1 MRTAY
6 PMLTRHQFWK
16 LFFQRVEKL
25 AKLRGISADELEA
38 IMQKSRSIEGRPEDD
53 HAKNPRHR
61 ACIATAARQLRT
73 EKGLTQR
80 DVAQRGKIP
89 LALVRG
95 IEDNTFHNFTHYELY
110 RLGYGLRLKPLAE
123 AAEFL
128 ERVGQLE
135 KAGPESGAEK
145 TGENNE

>member
-1 MRTAY
+1 MRTVY

-53 HAKNPRHR
+53 HAKNPGHR
-61 ACIATAARQLRT
+61 ACIAAAARQLRM
-73 EKGLTQR
+73 EKGLAQR
-80 DVAQRGKIP
+80 EVAQRGKIP
-89 LALVRG
+89 LALVQG

-110 RLGYGLRLKPLAE
+110 RLGYGLGLKPLAE
-123 AAEFL
+123 VSELL
-128 ERVGQLE
+128 ERVLQLE
-135 KAGPESGAEK
+135 KAGAESGSE
-145 TGENNE
+145 TTSENNE